1 MPMID
6 LTYVR
11 GSLDDQA
18 RRRLTDELVTSLLR
32 AERAPDTPFL
42 RDNTLVYLHELDPAA
57 QSVGGRGQGAP
68 RFRVEMTV
76 FGGALTKGRK
86 EQLAADVHVA
96 VCGAAGIDPDGEQ
109 AFHVWTLIH
118 EIPEGNWAGG
128 GGSSTTGKSK
138 VWLPTTHPDRVDSV
152 SVRLWTSLVRSPPH
166 PTPQRTSYWLSRWA
180 IGERGS
186 TTPLRFIPMS
196 G

>member
-11 GSLDDQA
+11 GSLEQQA
-18 RRRLTDELVTSLLR
+18 LGRLTDELVTVLLR
-32 AERAPDTPFL
+32 AEQAPDTPYL

-57 QSVGGRGQGAP
+57 QSVGGRGPGAP

-76 FGGALTKGRK
+76 FAGALTKDRK
-86 EQLAADVHVA
+86 EQLVADVHVA
-96 VCGAAGIDPDGEQ
+96 VCGAAGIDPDGEH

-128 GGSSTTGKSK
+128 GK
-138 VWLPTTHPDRVDSV
+138 VVYYRQVKG
-152 SVRLWTSLVRSPPH
+152 LVADDAS
-166 PTPQRTSYWLSRWA
+166 
-180 IGERGS
+180 
-186 TTPLRFIPMS
+186 
-196 G
+196 

>member
-11 GSLDDQA
+11 ESLDDQA
-18 RRRLTDELVTSLLR
+18 LGRLTDELVTVLLR

-42 RDNTLVYLHELDPAA
+42 RDNTLVYLHTLDPAA
-57 QSVGGRGQGAP
+57 QSVGGRGVGAP

-76 FGGALTKGRK
+76 FEGALSQERK

-96 VCGAAGIDPDGEQ
+96 VCAAAGIEPDG
-109 AFHVWTLIH
+109 ARAYHVWTLIH

-128 GGSSTTGKSK
+128 GKIIYYRQVQG
-138 VWLPTTHPDRVDSV
+138 
-152 SVRLWTSLVRSPPH
+152 LVADDAP
-166 PTPQRTSYWLSRWA
+166 
-180 IGERGS
+180 
-186 TTPLRFIPMS
+186 
-196 G
+196 